1 MVVGF
6 ARAPVLEIELSGAF
20 PAFALRPRGARA
32 RWARRLLI
40 ERSVKEY
47 TAGLPDRGRQ
57 EVMATPFENI
67 RLEIESGVAWLTL
80 HRPDR
85 LNSFTVAMH
94 EEIQSA
100 LTQLRADRAVRC
112 LVLTGAGRGFCA
124 GQDLSDRAV
133 APGQSANDLGMSI
146 EKFYIP
152 LVTALRTL
160 PLPVIAAVNGVAA
173 GAGAN
178 IALACDLVIAARS
191 ASFIQSFAKIGLV
204 PDSGGTWLLP
214 KLVGNARALGL
225 ALLGEKLGAEQ
236 AQAWGLIWSCVDDA
250 ELMPSVKK
258 LATQLAAGPTRG
270 LARTKQAIYAASTQ
284 TFDQSLALERD
295 FQREL
300 GQSPDYAEG
309 VAAFLE
315 KRAAKFSG
323 A

>member
-1 MVVGF
+1 M
-6 ARAPVLEIELSGAF
+6 
-20 PAFALRPRGARA
+20 
-32 RWARRLLI
+32 
-40 ERSVKEY
+40 
-47 TAGLPDRGRQ
+47 T
-57 EVMATPFENI
+57 TTFENI
-67 RLEIESGVAWLTL
+67 RLEIDAGVATLTL

-94 EEIQSA
+94 EEIQAA
-100 LTQLRADRAVRC
+100 LAQVRADRSARC

-133 APGQSANDLGMSI
+133 APGRSAKDLGMSI
-146 EKFYIP
+146 EKYYIP
-152 LVTALRTL
+152 LVLGLRKM

-214 KLVGNARALGL
+214 RLVGNARALGL
-225 ALLGEKLGAEQ
+225 ALLGEKLSAEQ

-250 ELMPSVKK
+250 ELMPAAKK
-258 LATQLAAGPTRG
+258 LALQLAAGPTRG
-270 LARTKQAIYAASTQ
+270 LARTKEAIYAATTQ
-284 TFDQSLALERD
+284 TLEQSLDLECN

-300 GQSPDYAEG
+300 GQSRDYAEG
-309 VAAFLE
+309 VAAFME

-323 A
+323 E